1 MMLMSTEDGTSSE
14 NKELQPPSVLII
26 DDEAGVVSG
35 LTELLESEGYEV
47 ATASDGADAL
57 EQLRGGLRPSAIL
70 LDLMMPRMDG
80 WDFRHEQMKDEDLK
94 EIPIIILTAA
104 GFSEASVK
112 AQFGDIGFV
121 RKSSGHA
128 AMLRALR
135 QSCGELDP

>member
-1 MMLMSTEDGTSSE
+1 MLMSAEDGIPSE
-14 NKELQPPSVLII
+14 NMALEPPSVLIV

-35 LTELLESEGYEV
+35 LTELLESEGYKV
-47 ATASDGADAL
+47 ATACDGLDAL
-57 EQLRGGLRPSAIL
+57 NQLRAGLRPSAIL

-80 WDFRHEQMKDEDLK
+80 WDFRHEQMKDDELK

-112 AQFGDIGFV
+112 TQFGDIEFV

-128 AMLRALR
+128 VMLRALR
-135 QSCGELDP
+135 HSCGEPEP